1 MWGAGRPLRRVF
13 LDEKQLV
20 GRVEGNTQA
29 KGQYIWIVRGGGVWA
44 GPGRDRVW
52 FMAVIL
58 AQGQVQGK
66 CSVDGS

>member
-1 MWGAGRPLRRVF
+1 M
-13 LDEKQLV
+13 
-20 GRVEGNTQA
+20 EGNTQA